1 MVHAAPGVG
10 VGASVNTVLRTS
22 FFSNITTTA
31 QGIWTGYL
39 KPGSAFDPCGD
50 VSDIQAPGFDSW
62 AAAFARYKVNNAI
75 VRITVHGQSGG
86 QAAPGASNF
95 VFAAYPSVNSTAAAT
110 YQGAASQPYAKTH
123 SGSFNAVT
131 ANPASFA
138 GAAPFTLKF
147 KLSNDKIVGF
157 RGDATDTGALVTA
170 DPPAGQFML
179 LPMFLQA
186 NTGIICTAM
195 IEIDI
200 WQNVTFSQ
208 RKTFVD
214 A

>member
-22 FFSNITTTA
+22 FFANVTA
-31 QGIWTGYL
+31 AATGIWTGYL
-39 KPGSAFDPCGD
+39 KPGSAYDPCGSL
-50 VSDIQAPGFDSW
+50 SDIQAPGFDSW
-62 AAAFARYKVNNAI
+62 AGAFSRYKVNSAI
-75 VRITVHGQSGG
+75 VRVTVHG
-86 QAAPGASNF
+86 SNGLDATNY
-95 VFAAYPSVNSTAAAT
+95 VFAAYPSVVSTASAT

-123 SGSFNAVT
+123 SGSFAVT
-131 ANPASFA
+131 NSTQAP
-138 GAAPFTLKF
+138 GGQPFTLKF

-157 RGDATDTGALVTA
+157 RGDPTDTGALVTA
-170 DPPAGQFML
+170 DPPDGQYML
-179 LPMFLQA
+179 LPLFLQA
-186 NTGIICTAM
+186 NQAKSSAWM
-195 IEIDI
+195 LEIDI